1 MDSGFRRN
9 DGDVG
14 VPDICGASAAGTAAL
29 CSSRAP
35 LGRGEQVEEKAACTA
50 RGRAQDA
57 RAFDESTGRA
67 PGEPRSLLAK
77 SRGHGC
83 PRDRDREGAL
93 FFGYFLLGKQKKV
106 TGDQGWS
113 T

>member
-1 MDSGFRRN
+1 M
-9 DGDVG
+9 G
-14 VPDICGASAAGTAAL
+14 VSDIYGASASAAGTAAL

-35 LGRGEQVEEKAACTA
+35 LGRGEQAKEKPEGA
-50 RGRAQDA
+50 RAWMRARLRRAHGRAL
-57 RAFDESTGRA
+57 SK
-67 PGEPRSLLAK
+67 PRSLLAK

-83 PRDRDREGAL
+83 PRDRGREGAL

>member
-1 MDSGFRRN
+1 MGA
-9 DGDVG
+9 
-14 VPDICGASAAGTAAL
+14 PDICGASAAGTAAL

-35 LGRGEQVEEKAACTA
+35 LGRGEQAQEIAARSAGA
-50 RGRAQDA
+50 RRMRARST
-57 RAFDESTGRA
+57 RAHGCA

-77 SRGHGC
+77 SQGHGC
-83 PRDRDREGAL
+83 PCDRGREGAL

-113 T
+113 TKNTGT